1 MPPRVGAPGG
11 FWDGKGKKGFDSPPS
26 RTMDKF
32 VEKAFEDAL
41 NEMEK
46 MDKVKQLFDDNQE
59 TLFPIFIKYVGIER
73 SEEFR
78 KAVLETHGEE
88 LVLLLYIFFTAGYVL
103 REF

>member
-1 MPPRVGAPGG
+1 
-11 FWDGKGKKGFDSPPS
+11 
-26 RTMDKF
+26 MDKF